1 MPAHHTKT
9 VAKYKWGVKRRANRA
24 IELVKELHERA
35 PTLSHLG
42 NQHRLASLL
51 HCWFTRRIL
60 KDAAKESPIVR
71 DHLASDPMYNLRT
84 VRARFGTEWALAKE
98 QADKER
104 KEAPPNPLQHKTPK
118 TTYRCYVA
126 LEDSD
131 TSDEDVPAVEDEAEP
146 ETQPASQTDSAARTI
161 AERRDAKLQ
170 TKQVTK
176 LQRVTFAPGAA
187 SPSLARP
194 RRTRRSREQTTT
206 KA

>member
-1 MPAHHTKT
+1 MLSVVTAVYFVLETGCRPSEASYLVLCNSFKRSRANKDCDYKAVVPAHHTKT

-98 QADKER
+98 QADKEGR
-104 KEAPPNPLQHKTPK
+104 EAPPNPLQHKTPK
-118 TTYRCYVA
+118 TTYRCYVV
-126 LEDSD
+126 LQDSE
-131 TSDEDVPAVEDEAEP
+131 TSDEDVLAVEDEPVP
-146 ETQPASQTDSAARTI
+146 ET
-161 AERRDAKLQ
+161 
-170 TKQVTK
+170 
-176 LQRVTFAPGAA
+176 
-187 SPSLARP
+187 
-194 RRTRRSREQTTT
+194 
-206 KA
+206 